1 MTAPKYRSAASAIA
15 TAGGDPVCNKPTG
28 TLENDIMIAVC
39 AASPGQ
45 TLTPPGPGGAGWSTL
60 FLEPTTNEFGVWW
73 KRAGASEPANYTW
86 TTGGGVNPRS
96 AALGIAS
103 YSGVPITALPTIGTV
118 TKQTSTQIKGAAVVP
133 GAGAALLIH
142 VGGCSAS
149 AAGQIRTDP
158 VDGMTGRIDQYGD
171 SGTSQA
177 QINLADTFVMPYAST
192 GDRSV
197 TITTGGSK
205 LNWGALIVLYQDTIA
220 PAARDERAREVVIE
234 LAYWDVAS
242 GTEFVKRYSG
252 RGVTFLPTGLV
263 FERRILNAIEVRQ
276 HAADRAGV
284 GGVVGTTVSDIRID
298 NSDGD
303 LNDIYARNLAIGRVI
318 TIKVVVV
325 GVENATDLGATL
337 EGALM
342 IFSGVLAAMTPD
354 GNDMILTVSDLGE
367 RLNVPLQIDEFD
379 GSAGLGGGTDLQGQ
393 TKPLT
398 FGRCYN
404 LHPQELGNF
413 DLGNG
418 SLYTY
423 MISSRAINNVTEVLE
438 RGVSITETA
447 GTPGVGQYKEFLSS
461 GVFQLGFTP
470 NGIITCTA
478 RGDDPAADIYANQHG
493 EITSRMLTLYGA
505 QFAAGDLESSTFTD
519 IDSIL
524 PGEIG
529 IHFPAGDRSSARDA
543 IERVLRSGGIWMS
556 GGRNGKLRLSMAMP
570 MPGERVA
577 LKMQDIANVR
587 PVPLPSSLQ
596 PAPHKVETTV
606 EVNFY
611 PLTDISSSVTGG
623 TRSKLAGPGR
633 TVESVS
639 TSLQTRQKTQR
650 SWMLPGLW
658 LNNTEA
664 QTRVDQIRAWLEQG
678 LVAFEVTTDLYSGQ
692 IELGMGCEIESYPR
706 FGLDGGFAGIVAG
719 WRERPNERL
728 VSMLVIGTN
737 PAGLSAAVASVELRE
752 DGGAELREDDG
763 LELRE

>member
-1 MTAPKYRSAASAIA
+1 MTSPKFRSAASAIA
-15 TAGGDPVCNKPTG
+15 TAGGDPTCTKPAG
-28 TLENDIMIAVC
+28 TVQDDILIAVA

-45 TLTPPGPGGAGWSTL
+45 SLTPPGPGGAGWTAL
-60 FLEPTTNEFGVWW
+60 FLEPTTNQFGTWW
-73 KRAGASEPANYTW
+73 KRAGGSEPANYTW
-86 TTGGGVNPRS
+86 ATSGGSDPRS
-96 AALGIAS
+96 AALGIAC

-118 TKQTSTQIKGAAVVP
+118 TKQTSTTIKGAAVVP

-142 VGGCSAS
+142 VGGCSHS
-149 AAGQIRTDP
+149 AAGQIRTAP
-158 VDGMTGRIDQYGD
+158 VDGMTERIDQYAD

-192 GDRSV
+192 GDRNV
-197 TITTGGSK
+197 TITTGGAK
-205 LNWGALIVLYQDTIA
+205 LNWGALIVLYQDTVA
-220 PAARDERAREVVIE
+220 PAARDERAREVILDLFYYDE
-234 LAYWDVAS
+234 GIAGEYS
-242 GTEFVKRYSG
+242 KRYSG
-252 RGVTFLPTGLV
+252 RGVTFSTGESY
-263 FERRILNAIEVRQ
+263 ERRIMGPVEIRQ

-284 GGVVGTTVSDIRID
+284 GGIVSTTVSDIRID
-298 NSDGD
+298 NRDGA
-303 LNDIYARNLAIGRVI
+303 LNAIAARNLAVRRLVM
-318 TIKVVVV
+318 IKTVLVVS
-325 GVENATDLGATL
+325 ETASDLGVTYASAVPVFYGITA
-337 EGALM
+337 AL
-342 IFSGVLAAMTPD
+342 TPD
-354 GNDMILTVSDLGE
+354 GDDMILTVSDLGE
-367 RLNVPLQIDEFD
+367 RLNVPLQPYEFD
-379 GSAGLGGGTDLQGQ
+379 GTAGLGGGTELQGQ
-393 TKPLT
+393 SKPAA

-404 LHPQELGNF
+404 LLPQELGNF
-413 DLGNG
+413 DLGFG

-423 MISSRAINNVTEVLE
+423 MVSAGAINNVTDVRE
-438 RGVSITETA
+438 RGVAIAETG
-447 GTPGVGQYKEFLSS
+447 GTPGVGQFRGIVAN

-470 NGIITCTA
+470 NGIITCTV
-478 RGDDPAADIYANQHG
+478 RGDDPALDIYANQHG
-493 EITSRMLTLYGA
+493 EIVNRMLQYYGA
-505 QFAAGDLESSTFTD
+505 ILPASDVEAATFTD

-529 IHFPAGDRSSARDA
+529 IYFPAGDRSSVRDA